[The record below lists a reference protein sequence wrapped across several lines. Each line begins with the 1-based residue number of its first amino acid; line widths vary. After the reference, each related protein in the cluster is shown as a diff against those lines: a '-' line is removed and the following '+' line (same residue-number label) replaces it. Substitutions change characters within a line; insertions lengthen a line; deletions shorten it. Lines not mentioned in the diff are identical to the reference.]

1 MSNKNNIIEINIKG
15 AKPKPYNILIGSNL
29 FETLALELKNSQL
42 AYKYAVVSD
51 SNVSKL
57 YFKKLQEAFN
67 KEGLSCLLITIPAGE
82 KSKNRKNKE
91 LIEDTMLENG
101 MARDSAI
108 IALGGGVVG
117 DIAGFIASTYNRG
130 IPYIQYPTS
139 LVACVDSSIG
149 GKTAIDTKHG
159 KNLIGSFYQPGKV
172 YIDINTLT
180 TLKKQEIREGLAEI
194 IKYGIIY
201 DADFFDYISDNI
213 SEIFNYDM
221 DVLNKII
228 KRSCEIKGFVVE
240 DDEKESNLRKILNFG
255 HTVGHAVEQLS
266 GYSISHGSAISTGMV
281 IEAQIAAKSNI
292 LSIESIK
299 MINEIFSSAGLPTEL
314 KSNVDRSKII
324 ETMKLDKK
332 ARKGNIEFALPK
344 KIGEMYKDNE
354 SYGIKIEENLIKEV
368 IDLSK

>member
-1 MSNKNNIIEINIKG
+1 MSSKQYIIEVNIKG
-15 AKPKPYNILIGSNL
+15 TKPKPYNILIGNNL

-57 YFKKLQEAFN
+57 YFKKLQKAF
-67 KEGLSCLLITIPAGE
+67 KKAGLNCLLITIPAGE

-91 LIEDTMLENG
+91 LIEDTMLENN

-117 DIAGFIASTYNRG
+117 DIAGFVASTYNRG

-159 KNLIGSFYQPGKV
+159 KNLIGSFYQPQKV
-172 YIDINTLT
+172 YIDLNTLN
-180 TLKKQEIREGLAEI
+180 TLKKREIREGLAEI

-201 DADFFDYISDNI
+201 DTNFFDYISDNI

-228 KRSCEIKGFVVE
+228 KRSCEIKGFVVQN
-240 DDEKESNLRKILNFG
+240 DEKESNLRKILNFG

-266 GYSISHGSAISTGMV
+266 GYSISHGSAISIGMV

-292 LSIESIK
+292 LNTESVK
-299 MINEIFSSAGLPTEL
+299 MINEILSSAGLPTEL

-354 SYGIKIEENLIKEV
+354 SYGIKIEENVIKEV
-368 IDLSK
+368 IDLAK